1 MHVTW
6 QKYAKKIASLLG
18 DKLLLLEI
26 VQMESFKP
34 PMPQCKRTD
43 GERDCMMTY
52 GAESVFVYE
61 TPRMQRYVDV
71 YKSKAIKE
79 LWICGDIGSTVQ
91 HFMGCFPS
99 GKPIVLKEDC
109 CKHVGGSCVWTPAW
123 CTFGANWP
131 GSQRDWHS
139 LQPSFCRRRGV
150 GKRISDSCSTM
161 TMTVFR
167 RNCFNFQEQQQM
179 MIHYVNKATYILLP
193 SDDVTQT
200 RNQWSAHQRVPSAGT
215 CFCLFW
221 KNLHF
226 SNLLGFSAF
235 DE

>member
-1 MHVTW
+1 
-6 QKYAKKIASLLG
+6 
-18 DKLLLLEI
+18 
-26 VQMESFKP
+26 MESFKP

-109 CKHVGGSCVWTPAW
+109 CKHVGGSCV
-123 CTFGANWP
+123 
-131 GSQRDWHS
+131 
-139 LQPSFCRRRGV
+139 
-150 GKRISDSCSTM
+150 
-161 TMTVFR
+161 
-167 RNCFNFQEQQQM
+167 
-179 MIHYVNKATYILLP
+179 
-193 SDDVTQT
+193 
-200 RNQWSAHQRVPSAGT
+200 
-215 CFCLFW
+215 
-221 KNLHF
+221 
-226 SNLLGFSAF
+226 
-235 DE
+235 